1 MLRHGDSGVS
11 QLVFRLQDV
20 TNAFCLVRACFG
32 AKIPDLEVSLWHP
45 RSFPGIIETLAEDG
59 GVFLPAHFK
68 PIHDRLRI
76 SRLRGCPPSA
86 WL

>member
-1 MLRHGDSGVS
+1 
-11 QLVFRLQDV
+11 
-20 TNAFCLVRACFG
+20 
-32 AKIPDLEVSLWHP
+32 
-45 RSFPGIIETLAEDG
+45 
-59 GVFLPAHFK
+59 LPAHFK